1 MNSLR
6 QLHARICRQRRKR
19 PARDAHQ
26 VLRRVELQVQRVW
39 DSPGLDMARTGID
52 NIGRS

>member
-1 MNSLR
+1 MIFMETNSWM
-6 QLHARICRQRRKR
+6 IGI
-19 PARDAHQ
+19 
-26 VLRRVELQVQRVW
+26 QVQRVW